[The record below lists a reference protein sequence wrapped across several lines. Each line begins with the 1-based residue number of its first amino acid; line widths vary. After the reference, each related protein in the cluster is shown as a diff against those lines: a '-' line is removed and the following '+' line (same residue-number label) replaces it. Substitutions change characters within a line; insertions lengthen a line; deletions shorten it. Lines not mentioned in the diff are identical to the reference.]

1 MIEFSGCGQENKYI
15 LEKEDKDFK
24 IFFSLV
30 TNNTQVRSRRSEDL
44 EQILIEFGKLP
55 EVKCKVVGSATDGLF
70 FSLISSGLKVG
81 SKIGVTAYSFH
92 ASASSIVRA
101 GHIPVFIDVDF
112 NGLTNLEDFEKIAK
126 ELDCIV
132 IVNLF
137 GHKINEKKFLNIC
150 TKFNVKF
157 IEDAAQRH
165 IFSKTL
171 LNSDLCISSV
181 LSFDPFKIFSGIGT
195 GGAVVTKDV
204 KVAKNIKNLYYHGQR
219 CEIQGYNSQ
228 MSECS
233 AWLIKKKIENF
244 ENWQKKRIIIAKNYT
259 SILSNFNQKLRTLVS
274 DNVVNEHSLHKYV
287 VVFNKEKDRDYI
299 QKKLANENIKT
310 MIHYTYILPEL
321 GLFKKFRDISNLIN
335 KSNYNMS
342 RNLSQHSLSLPIH
355 PFIKEDEISKLKDR
369 LTLHLK
375 NL

>member
-1 MIEFSGCGQENKYI
+1 MIEFSGCGQENKFI
-15 LEKEDKDFK
+15 LENEDKDIK
-24 IFFSLV
+24 TFFSLV

-44 EQILIEFGKLP
+44 EKILIEFGKLP
-55 EVKCKVVGSATDGLF
+55 EAKCKVVGSATDGLF
-70 FSLISSGLKVG
+70 FSLISSGLEKG

-101 GHIPVFIDVDF
+101 GHIPIFIDVDF
-112 NGLTNLEDFEKIAK
+112 NGLTNLEDFEKIAQD
-126 ELDCIV
+126 LDCIV

-137 GHKINEKKFLNIC
+137 GRKIDEKKFLDIC

-171 LNSDLCISSV
+171 LNSELCISSV
-181 LSFDPFKIFSGIGT
+181 LSFDPYKIFSGIGT

-204 KVAKNIKNLYYHGQR
+204 KLAKNIKSLHYHGQR

-244 ENWQKKRIIIAKNYT
+244 EGWQKKRKIIAFKYN
-259 SILSNFNQKLRTLVS
+259 SVLSNFNQKLRTLVC
-274 DNVVNEHSLHKYV
+274 DDIIDEHSLHKYV
-287 VVFNKEKDRDYI
+287 VVFNREKDRDYI
-299 QKKLANENIKT
+299 QKKLADKNIKT

-321 GLFKKFRDISNLIN
+321 DLFKKFRNISNLIN
-335 KSNYNMS
+335 RSNYDMS
-342 RNLSQHSLSLPIH
+342 RNLSHHSLSLPIH
-355 PFIKEDEISKLKDR
+355 PFIKVDEISKLTDQ
-369 LTLHLK
+369 LALYLK